1 MSTTKYFV
9 EGEEYN
15 MKNEFEDVLRY
26 LRENTIF
33 VNYNP
38 LNNHLI
44 FNLTQLREPNG
55 CVSLDANKVILGG
68 YEKLIQELESRKK
81 CQENC

>member
-1 MSTTKYFV
+1 M
-9 EGEEYN
+9 
-15 MKNEFEDVLRY
+15 NELIKY
-26 LRENTIF
+26 LRENVIF

-55 CVSLDANKVILGG
+55 CVSLDADKVILGG
-68 YEKLIQELESRKK
+68 CAELIRELESLKK
-81 CQENC
+81 CQEDC

>member
-1 MSTTKYFV
+1 MNKENFAIKV
-9 EGEEYN
+9 GI
-15 MKNEFEDVLRY
+15 KDVIYY
-26 LRENTIF
+26 LRENAIF

-55 CVSLDANKVILGG
+55 CVSLDADKVILGG
-68 YEKLIQELESRKK
+68 CAKLIRELDSQKK
-81 CQENC
+81 CQED

>member
-1 MSTTKYFV
+1 MSSKAD
-9 EGEEYN
+9 
-15 MKNEFEDVLRY
+15 FEIKDIFKY
-26 LRENTIF
+26 LRDNTIF

-55 CVSLDANKVILGG
+55 CISLDADKVISSDLGD
-68 YEKLIQELESRKK
+68 LIRELELRKTS
-81 CQENC
+81 QM

>member
-1 MSTTKYFV
+1 MSSK
-9 EGEEYN
+9 
-15 MKNEFEDVLRY
+15 MEFNIKDVVKY

-55 CVSLDANKVILGG
+55 CVSLDADKVILYGCDD
-68 YEKLIQELESRKK
+68 LIRELEVRKK
-81 CQENC
+81 